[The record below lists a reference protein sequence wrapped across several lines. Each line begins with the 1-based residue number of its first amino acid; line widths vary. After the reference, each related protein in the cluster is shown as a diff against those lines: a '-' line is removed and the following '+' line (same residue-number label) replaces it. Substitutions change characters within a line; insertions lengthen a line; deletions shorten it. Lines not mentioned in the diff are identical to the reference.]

1 MSSELTDFFKLLSE
15 DKKKKKEEFNSIVGD
30 LELNSVFEE
39 FAALKRK
46 EKSDKKIKKEEPVI
60 ENINLK

>member
-60 ENINLK
+60 ENINLN